1 VKLLIFNL
9 LYIRL
14 SLQIILGPV
23 AKLLCV
29 SEDQYCDSK
38 DDKPGDHAN
47 SVNLSDVENIQSDPA
62 AQSNEARSRELKIYL
77 RRVAMSQWSQ
87 LAVVID
93 RIFIILYLLVITG
106 LTLAFTQ
113 YM

>member
-1 VKLLIFNL
+1 V
-9 LYIRL
+9 
-14 SLQIILGPV
+14 QIILGPV

-29 SEDQYCDSK
+29 SENQYCDK
-38 DDKPGDHAN
+38 DDDRPDDHGN
-47 SVNLSDVENIQSDPA
+47 SVNLSDMENRPNDPA
-62 AQSNEARSRELKIYL
+62 AQSNEARSREMKVYL

-93 RIFIILYLLVITG
+93 RFFIILYLLVIIL
-106 LTLAFTQ
+106 LTLSFTQ